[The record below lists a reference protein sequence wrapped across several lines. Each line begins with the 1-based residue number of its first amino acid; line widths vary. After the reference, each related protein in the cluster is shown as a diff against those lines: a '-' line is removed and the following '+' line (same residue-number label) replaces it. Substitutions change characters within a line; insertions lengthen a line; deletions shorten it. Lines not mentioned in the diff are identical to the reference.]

1 MWEHPTNAGLGKR
14 DAIGAW
20 LMCLAIAARVFQLTG
35 RGEPRQ
41 RGCARGIDQPRPDR
55 YGGDRP
61 RPSPGEMLKCPTT
74 PADP

>member
-35 RGEPRQ
+35 RGGPRQ
-41 RGCARGIDQPRPDR
+41 PGCVRGIDQPRPDR